1 MAILLLIF
9 ASFVGSSLK
18 AVGGFGFATLATP
31 VIAYFWDVPTAIAV
45 ISIPTLLL
53 SFLNAWRSREG
64 RHIPITPF
72 YLFLVAT
79 LIGMGVGFT
88 VLLGTD
94 PHLMK
99 ILLGLFLIIQTIW
112 QIVAKK
118 NNIAPKNSRPRS
130 LFIGFLAGIM
140 LATVN
145 MPSHMIASYLS
156 GLNISKHSYLFLL
169 SGFQVLLRTL
179 AIILLFFAGTYTT
192 NTVGLIVAVTIPV
205 LLGYVMGA
213 LIFRRLSD
221 RLFFQIISAILIIMG
236 SLLIIQNWRFLF

>member
-1 MAILLLIF
+1 MNILLLII

-31 VIAYFWDVPTAIAV
+31 IIAFFWDVPTAIAV

-72 YLFLVAT
+72 YPFLVAT
-79 LIGMGVGFT
+79 LVGMGLGFT
-88 VLLGTD
+88 FLLGTN

-112 QIVAKK
+112 QIVARK
-118 NNIAPKNSRPRS
+118 NNTTQKNSHPRS
-130 LFIGFLAGIM
+130 LLMGFLAGIM

-145 MPSHMIASYLS
+145 MPSHMIAAYLS
-156 GLNISKHSYLFLL
+156 GLKISKHSYLFLL
-169 SGFQVLLRTL
+169 SGCQVVLRTL
-179 AIILLFFAGTYTT
+179 AIILLFFAGTYTM
-192 NTVGLIVAVTIPV
+192 NTVGLVVAVTIPV
-205 LLGYVMGA
+205 LLGYLLGA
-213 LIFRRLSD
+213 LIFRRLPD
-221 RLFFQIISAILIIMG
+221 RLFFRIISGILLAMG
-236 SLLIIQNWRFLF
+236 LLLIVQNWSYFF